1 MKKIFIIVLSLLLFF
16 LFSYFLFP
24 SNSKAA
30 TLEVG
35 AGRTYST
42 IQAALNLAVAGDTVL
57 IYAGTYAEFCTLG
70 TDCPVTSLGADAGGT
85 TNIMLVNDGTPSAYI
100 TIKSAGD
107 GAVIIDGQSARTYNL
122 YALGRDYYSI
132 EGIQFKDAVN
142 TSLKYVGTGASP
154 YISNGVKITD
164 NIFTGGAVANG
175 IYIDGSGAMT
185 NNPVEIKNNILNYSG
200 CTDTAIEVDEAYNA
214 LIQNNTVSGCDYGIY
229 SHPYS
234 EGTIIERN
242 TVTSSASD
250 LTGILIRDAA
260 NVIVRY
266 NLIKGAFPNYG
277 IYFQDGAPTVTGVRI
292 YGNTIACDSGSSTGI
307 DSAQTW
313 ATIDNNIMYQCFV
326 GIRGIDD
333 ILLPVGQPGYNIF
346 YGGTYQYYDQVSAV
360 NVWPVGTGNLTSDPL
375 FVSAGTN
382 YNLQS
387 NSPAIDAG
395 DPATSPGIDYAGTI
409 IPQGP
414 RADIGAFEYVSG
426 IPPDTIPPSSP
437 TGLMIQ

>member
-1 MKKIFIIVLSLLLFF
+1 MNEKFNLKFFIIIFF
-16 LFSYFLFP
+16 LFILFVS
-24 SNSKAA
+24 SNSNAA

-35 AGRTYST
+35 SGYPYAT
-42 IQAALNLAVAGDTVL
+42 IQAALNVATAGDTVL
-57 IYAGTYAEFCTLG
+57 IHAGTYTEFCTLG
-70 TDCPVTSLGADAGGT
+70 TNCPVTSLSMDAGRT

-107 GAVIIDGQSARTYNL
+107 GSVIIDAQGARSFNI

-132 EGIQFKDAVN
+132 EGIQFKDATN

-395 DPATSPGIDYAGTI
+395 NPTTLSGIDYAGTI
-409 IPQGP
+409 VPQGS
-414 RADIGAFEYVSG
+414 RVDIGAFEYISAG
-426 IPPDTIPPSSP
+426 PLPDTTPPSSP
-437 TGLMIQ
+437 TGLAVQ

>member
-142 TSLKYVGTGASP
+142 TSLK
-154 YISNGVKITD
+154 
-164 NIFTGGAVANG
+164 
-175 IYIDGSGAMT
+175 
-185 NNPVEIKNNILNYSG
+185 
-200 CTDTAIEVDEAYNA
+200 
-214 LIQNNTVSGCDYGIY
+214 
-229 SHPYS
+229 
-234 EGTIIERN
+234 
-242 TVTSSASD
+242 
-250 LTGILIRDAA
+250 
-260 NVIVRY
+260 
-266 NLIKGAFPNYG
+266 
-277 IYFQDGAPTVTGVRI
+277 
-292 YGNTIACDSGSSTGI
+292 
-307 DSAQTW
+307 
-313 ATIDNNIMYQCFV
+313 
-326 GIRGIDD
+326 
-333 ILLPVGQPGYNIF
+333 
-346 YGGTYQYYDQVSAV
+346 
-360 NVWPVGTGNLTSDPL
+360 
-375 FVSAGTN
+375 
-382 YNLQS
+382 
-387 NSPAIDAG
+387 
-395 DPATSPGIDYAGTI
+395 
-409 IPQGP
+409 
-414 RADIGAFEYVSG
+414 
-426 IPPDTIPPSSP
+426 
-437 TGLMIQ
+437 

>member
-154 YISNGVKITD
+154 YIYNGVKITG
-164 NIFTGGAVANG
+164 NTFTGGAVING
-175 IYIDGSGAMT
+175 INIDNSGAMT
-185 NNPVEIKNNILNYSG
+185 NNPVEIKNNTLTYSL
-200 CTDTAIEVDEAYNA
+200 CTDTAIEVDDAYNA
-214 LIQNNTVSGCDYGIY
+214 LIQNNTVSGCDQGIY
-229 SHPYS
+229 SHPNS

-242 TVTSSASD
+242 TVTASATD
-250 LTGILIRDAA
+250 LTGIFIRDAA

-277 IYFQDGAPTVTGVRI
+277 IYFQDSAPTVAGVQI
-292 YGNTIACDSGSSTGI
+292 YNNTVDCDSSGSTGI
-307 DSAQTW
+307 YSAQTW
-313 ATIDNNIMYQCFV
+313 ATVYNNIMYQCFV

-333 ILLPVGQPGYNIF
+333 ILLPAGQPGYNIF
-346 YGGTYQYYDQVSAV
+346 YGGTYQYYDQISVV
-360 NVWPVGTGNLTSDPL
+360 NIWPIGTGNLTSDPL
-375 FVSAGTN
+375 FVSAGTD
-382 YNLQS
+382 YRLQS
-387 NSPAIDAG
+387 SSPAIDAG
-395 DPATSPGIDYAGTI
+395 DPATSSGIDYAGTI
-409 IPQGP
+409 VPQGS
-414 RADIGAFEYVSG
+414 RADIGAFEYISAG
-426 IPPDTIPPSSP
+426 PPPDTTPPSAP
-437 TGLMIQ
+437 